1 MRKMGLP
8 RFEKS
13 SFLNGMKMPWYSLFS
28 LLFFCQKPTIKKNIW
43 MRTIPVTIMAIISN
57 VLLWQLLV
65 ITYVKSYFITRHI
78 DNGFWKT
85 PTPCSWRFCG
95 HGWTYVI
102 ILFWVNVTTQK
113 WAKVPWKLSVAQKSE
128 PVLRRALHQDISL
141 IIAFLFSQTN
151 LVFKFN
157 PNLVLI
163 E

>member
-1 MRKMGLP
+1 MVFSVFTFIFLP
-8 RFEKS
+8 R
-13 SFLNGMKMPWYSLFS
+13 
-28 LLFFCQKPTIKKNIW
+28 IIDKKEHLDEND
-43 MRTIPVTIMAIISN
+43 PVTIMAIISN
-57 VLLWQLLV
+57 VLFWKLLV
-65 ITYVKSYFITRHI
+65 ITYLKSYFSTITRHI

-85 PTPCSWRFCG
+85 PCSWRFCG
-95 HGWTYVI
+95 HGWQYVI
-102 ILFWVNVTTQK
+102 ILFWVNIMIQK
-113 WAKVPWKLSVAQKSE
+113 WAKVLWKLSVAQKSE

>member
-13 SFLNGMKMPWYSLFS
+13 SFLNGMKMPRYSLFS
-28 LLFFCQKPTIKKNIW
+28 LLFFCLKKNIW
-43 MRTIPVTIMAIISN
+43 MRTIPVTVMAVISN
-57 VLLWQLLV
+57 VLFWKLLV
-65 ITYVKSYFITRHI
+65 IITYLKSYFSAITRHI

-85 PTPCSWRFCG
+85 LCSWRFYR

-102 ILFWVNVTTQK
+102 ILFWVNIMTQK

-128 PVLRRALHQDISL
+128 PVLQRALHQDISL
-141 IIAFLFSQTN
+141 ITAFFFSQTN

-157 PNLVLI
+157 LNLVLI